1 MIENQDTIKYIKE
14 YFNSIKNSLPYNC
27 KFDSAYKYNNQTNHN
42 TDEEPLNN
50 TDNIVVYYTCGRD
63 NKRSSFKISNSTV
76 ISYLRNKKLE
86 QLGI

>member
-1 MIENQDTIKYIKE
+1 MIENKDTLKYIKE

-27 KFDSAYKYNNQTNHN
+27 KFNCAYKYNKTNHN
-42 TDEEPLNN
+42 TDDEPLNS

-63 NKRSSFKISNSTV
+63 DKHSSFKISNST
-76 ISYLRNKKLE
+76 IITYLRNKKLE

>member
-14 YFNSIKNSLPYNC
+14 YFNSIKNSLPHNC
-27 KFDSAYKYNNQTNHN
+27 KFDTAYKYNNQTNHN

-63 NKRSSFKISNSTV
+63 DKRSSFKISNSTV
-76 ISYLRNKKLE
+76 ITYLRNKKLE